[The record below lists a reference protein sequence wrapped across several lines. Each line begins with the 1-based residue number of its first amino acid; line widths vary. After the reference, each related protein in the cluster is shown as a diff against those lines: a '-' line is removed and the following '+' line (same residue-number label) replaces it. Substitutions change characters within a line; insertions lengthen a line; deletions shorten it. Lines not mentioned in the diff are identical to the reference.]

1 MSANFTPN
9 QNEYKNLTPF
19 KCWLLHQINN
29 WGLTNFPFVESDFD
43 EITNYGML
51 MKMMKALNDVI
62 SNQNEVEND
71 MTNLFNA
78 FTELQTYVNDFFDD
92 LNIQQQIDEKL
103 DEMVED
109 GTLDIIVQRNLALYD
124 EYNFHTLFATEYF
137 RQSNVMSGMQ
147 GGCVLPDG
155 TIIQCT
161 GNRSGETGKI
171 LHYSANGT
179 LLNSVDVDYGH
190 CNGVTYC
197 DKTNSVFITSTQ
209 NETLGLYMIY
219 EIDIATLEEKSNQ
232 DLSDKN
238 FPGVPYGLAY
248 IKEDES
254 FVFINYWWTKQA
266 NKYIWKTDLNF
277 NVINSKFIDL
287 NFRSTSNL
295 GRFGNY
301 LGVNTI
307 SSNKV
312 MLFNINS
319 LDLFKEVSINQLVS
333 DTWFITEVEWFD
345 TRNDKIYLGFI
356 PASATSPLTWGGG
369 TKVIAYFDKDINYQ
383 ETGRQNSEFPPFQ
396 EIYFVDSSVP
406 LNPLRDGST
415 NAPFRNIYEA
425 LNSSL
430 RTENVTGDV
439 TIYIKTNEV
448 NTYKP
453 VFSMNKS
460 YRIYRMF
467 EGNSTYMSAM
477 AISECS
483 KVYFDGYI
491 QLQAGEPIDIYNWG
505 DCHIQNRGQLICN
518 SYIADSENNR
528 LIIGSSSSSYTSFA
542 LNNNGIDI
550 TNMFGEFFNI
560 RTDIQS
566 SSVIYPIQTTQE
578 NVMTRRIRN
587 VLCELQASENKYQI
601 PLISNVAFV
610 KVRFNLPNGSN
621 RLLREETLTY
631 TMGQYQDYAF
641 AYLDS
646 NNNPQAFHIVISA
659 SGEISFTSTNNI
671 SDVTQLR
678 VRWLSY

>member
-1 MSANFTPN
+1 MAI
-9 QNEYKNLTPF
+9 E
-19 KCWLLHQINN
+19 
-29 WGLTNFPFVESDFD
+29 DFD
-43 EITNYGML
+43 QVTIAPAKLRPFSKFIMSIGELPTSYLDSLSYAEQVTWFCDYLQNQVIP
-51 MKMMKALNDVI
+51 ALNNNATALEEVQNLYNELVDYLNNIDV
-62 SNQNEVEND
+62 QEE
-71 MTNLFNA
+71 
-78 FTELQTYVNDFFDD
+78 
-92 LNIQQQIDEKL
+92 IDNKL
-103 DEMVED
+103 DQMVED

-124 EYNFHTLFATEYF
+124 EYNFHTLFATEYY

-147 GGCVLPDG
+147 GGCVLPDN

-161 GNRSGETGKI
+161 GNKAGETGKL
-171 LHYSANGT
+171 LHYGNDGT
-179 LLNSVDVDYGH
+179 LLNSVNVNYGH

-197 DKTNSVFITSTQ
+197 DKTDTVFITSTQ

-219 EIDIATLEEKSNQ
+219 EIDPETLEEISSQ
-232 DLSDKN
+232 DLSSKN

-254 FVFINYWWTKQA
+254 FVFINYWWSKQS
-266 NKYIWKTDLNF
+266 NKFIWKTDLNF
-277 NVINSKFIDL
+277 NVTQSKQINL

-312 MLFNINS
+312 MLFNPTS
-319 LDLFKEVSINQLVS
+319 LDLFKEVSINELVS

-356 PASATSPLTWGGG
+356 PAAATSPVTWGGG
-369 TKVIAYFDKDINYQ
+369 TKVIAYFDNNINYQ
-383 ETGRQNSEFPPFQ
+383 ETGRQNSEFPPCQ
-396 EIYFVDSSVP
+396 EVYYVDSTVA
-406 LNPLRDGST
+406 LNPLRDGSS

-430 RTENVTGDV
+430 RTQNVTGDV
-439 TIYIKTNEV
+439 SIFIVNNEV

-453 VFSMNKS
+453 IFTMNKS

-467 EGNSTYMSAM
+467 EGNSTYMSAI
-477 AISECS
+477 AVGECS

-491 QLQAGEPIDIYNWG
+491 QLQAGELIDIYNWG
-505 DCHIQNRGQLICN
+505 DCHIQNRGTLICN
-518 SYIADSENNR
+518 SYIADSGNNR

-550 TNMFGEFFNI
+550 TNMFGEYFNI
-560 RTDIQS
+560 RTDIQNS
-566 SSVIYPIQTTQE
+566 AVIYPVITTQE
-578 NVMTRRIRN
+578 NVMTRKVRN
-587 VLCELQASENKYQI
+587 VLCELTASENKYQI
-601 PLISNVAFV
+601 PLISNIAFV
-610 KVRFNLPNGSN
+610 KIRFNLPNGSN

-631 TMGQYQDYAF
+631 TIGQYQDYAF

-646 NNNPQAFHIVISA
+646 SNNPQAFHIIISA